1 MHPVSSADPGFP
13 FHRPFL
19 RRDLHRVYGIFAVAF
34 FLFACPARAADP
46 ANAATHPE
54 LALLQK
60 MQDAATRLDYSGVFI
75 SQQGGSMQSSRIVH
89 IVDGTGERER
99 IEALDGEPREFV
111 RHNDTVQCLIPQKK
125 LVIMER
131 RRSDRFPAFLLGD
144 GTNIPDNYL
153 IRKAQRAGRVAGR
166 ECTMITLTPRDSQR
180 YGYTICSDVETNL
193 LLRTQIIDANEQ
205 VIDQI
210 SFTTLQVG
218 KKADASQLPSALDT
232 KGWRVLETPMKDVDL
247 QQQGWRIPFPQGFHT
262 ITQVSRS
269 LQHGRKVSQ
278 LVVSDGLAAISAFIE
293 PFDAAKGKAASSV
306 SMTSGSLSVFRTR
319 IGDHWLTL
327 IGEVPAD
334 ALRDIALQTHYVPVK
349 VH

>member
-1 MHPVSSADPGFP
+1 VLCLIAHPV
-13 FHRPFL
+13 L
-19 RRDLHRVYGIFAVAF
+19 
-34 FLFACPARAADP
+34 AADP
-46 ANAATHPE
+46 AADGTASHPE

-60 MQDAATRLDYSGVFI
+60 IQAAAGELDYSGVFI

-99 IEALDGEPREFV
+99 IEALDGEPREFL
-111 RHNDTVQCLIPQKK
+111 RHNDAVQCLIPQKK
-125 LVIMER
+125 LVVMER
-131 RRSDRFPAFLLGD
+131 RHGDRFPSFLLGD
-144 GTNIPDNYL
+144 GTNIPDHYL
-153 IRKAQRAGRVAGR
+153 IHKAQRPGRVAGR
-166 ECTMITLTPRDSQR
+166 ECTMITLVPRDSQR

-205 VIDQI
+205 VIDQV

-218 KKADASQLPSALDT
+218 KHADAAQLPSAIDT
-232 KGWRVLETPMKDVDL
+232 KGWRVIETPMKDIDL
-247 QQQGWRIPFPQGFHT
+247 QQQGWRIPFPQGFQT
-262 ITQVSRS
+262 VTQVSRS

-293 PFDAAKGKAASSV
+293 PFDAGQGKTAASV
-306 SMTSGSLSVFRTR
+306 SMASGSLSIFRTR

-327 IGEVPAD
+327 IGEVPAE
-334 ALRDIALQTHYVPVK
+334 ALRDIGLQTHYVPVK